1 MKQTREKR
9 LYERHQVTIVE
20 LRQQQLL
27 QTSAN
32 MNITLE
38 EEDWD
43 YGI

>member
-9 LYERHQVTIVE
+9 LYERPQVTIVE